1 MGYLLDFLLGSLLCA
16 CVWRYAHACAS
27 PVPPPSHDDNVL
39 SAVGPDLADPLERD
53 EGVLLQVSDA
63 AIDLIVQEAYDPA
76 YGARPIRR
84 YLQRQVATEVARKLM
99 EQDALSQGDAISV
112 DASNGVLSY
121 AITKNKRADHD
132 TEMQP

>member
-1 MGYLLDFLLGSLLCA
+1 M
-16 CVWRYAHACAS
+16 
-27 PVPPPSHDDNVL
+27 
-39 SAVGPDLADPLERD
+39 
-53 EGVLLQVSDA
+53 SDA

-112 DASNGVLSY
+112 DASHGALSY

-132 TEMQP
+132 TEMHP